1 MDSSFLTWV
10 NVGLGL
16 YSGISVLKM
25 IIQFGLPN
33 HPARFT
39 LYLVCLCAAAY
50 FGMKALTGLGILSP
64 LHYLK
69 WSTLPL
75 MAGSLGLL
83 LQAITTAGQ
92 LSLIQ
97 QRVMSRIPLIGSL
110 LVFFFFPNSAELFFG
125 ACILAGAAF
134 LAFLGGRARY
144 QMRMFLK
151 MAFFLGIY
159 GIFINLGQ
167 YWAYV
172 MGEMVLFF
180 ALFYFFIF
188 EQTFGVSSLVEGYQ
202 HSREGVTK

>member
-39 LYLVCLCAAAY
+39 LYLVCLCAAVY
-50 FGMKALTGLGILSP
+50 FGMQALTGLGLFSP

-69 WSTLPL
+69 WRTLPL
-75 MAGSLGLL
+75 MVGGLGLL
-83 LQAITTAGQ
+83 LQAMTTSGQ

-97 QRVMSRIPLIGSL
+97 QRVVSRIPLIGAL
-110 LVFFFFPNSAELFFG
+110 LVFFFFPANAEIVFG
-125 ACILAGAAF
+125 SCILAGAAF
-134 LAFLGGRARY
+134 LTFIGKRARY

-159 GIFINLGQ
+159 GILVNLGQ
-167 YWAYV
+167 YWTYV
-172 MGEMVLFF
+172 IGEMVLFV
-180 ALFYFFIF
+180 ALFYFYIF

-202 HSREGVTK
+202 RSREGVV